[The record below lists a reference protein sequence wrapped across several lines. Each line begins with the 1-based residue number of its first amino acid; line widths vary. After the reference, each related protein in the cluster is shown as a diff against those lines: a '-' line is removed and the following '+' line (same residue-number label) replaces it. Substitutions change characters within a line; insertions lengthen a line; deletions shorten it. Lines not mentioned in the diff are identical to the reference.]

1 VNGKPWDA
9 VGGVCWLVDGGRAGI
24 VVLVVSWLA
33 VGGVEWCFVQK
44 GGMPMQNVVFQ
55 MQGNQLVIVV
65 DLSQELGLSQSQ
77 KSMLIAS
84 TGGNV
89 AVPGYEDIKV
99 GLNVYRPVQTGNG
112 VRR

>member
-1 VNGKPWDA
+1 LG
-9 VGGVCWLVDGGRAGI
+9 VGGLELLCWWSHGLPWA
-24 VVLVVSWLA
+24 VSIG
-33 VGGVEWCFVQK
+33 VSVEKGGV
-44 GGMPMQNVVFQ
+44 PMQNVVFQ
-55 MQGNQLVIVV
+55 LQGNQLVIVV

-77 KSMLIAS
+77 KSMIIAS

-89 AVPGYEDIKV
+89 AVPGCEEVKV